1 MTFPLPEAL
10 CWVMRTKRITAH
22 RPRKP
27 RDLGALMLASLDLA
41 ISEGSWEVAE
51 HLMQAIE
58 SLEGPNKAELCVRAA
73 YLRLIQD
80 VDVDADP

>member
-1 MTFPLPEAL
+1 
-10 CWVMRTKRITAH
+10 
-22 RPRKP
+22 
-27 RDLGALMLASLDLA
+27 MLASLDLA

-58 SLEGPNKAELCVRAA
+58 SFEGPNKAELYVRAA

-80 VDVDADP
+80 AGMDSDV